1 MLAAASTMA
10 DGGRKWQDFALQRL
24 DFQDLDNHNGGMNS
38 NHAPG
43 SPARAAPATKTM
55 DIVVYPGFKAME
67 AIGPM
72 SVFEY
77 ANLHLQRRNQ
87 APGYDVRIASSR
99 LGPVPSDTLMSL
111 EATKVLNTL
120 ALPDSAIVVGA
131 RHIHAALADGGAIVD
146 WVSAAFPRIGR
157 LASLCSGAFF
167 LAAAGVLDGK
177 RATTHWS
184 VAERLQADFPAVTVD
199 ADAIFI
205 RAGNLW
211 TSAGVTAGMDLALAL
226 VEEDFGRDLALE
238 VATEMV
244 VYLKRPG
251 GQSQFS
257 SYLLSE
263 RTARPN
269 IRALQNWILENL
281 QERFTVA
288 QLAEKAMMSERHFA
302 RVFQQEVGLSPQ
314 EFIELCRFERATQLL
329 ADLALP
335 LKTVALRAC
344 FNDEAHMRRV
354 FMKKLGITPRVY
366 RERFATTGIDS
377 AAA

>member
-1 MLAAASTMA
+1 MKTGFCRWLRRQWRMTST
-10 DGGRKWQDFALQRL
+10 
-24 DFQDLDNHNGGMNS
+24 
-38 NHAPG
+38 P
-43 SPARAAPATKTM
+43 PPATDAIAERTRTV
-55 DIVVYPGFKAME
+55 DIVVYPGFKAVE

-77 ANLHLQRRNQ
+77 ANLHLARRQRP
-87 APGYDVRIASSR
+87 PGYDVRIASYR

-120 ALPDSAIVVGA
+120 SLPHSAIVVGA
-131 RHIHAALADGGAIVD
+131 RHIEAALADGAAIVD
-146 WVSAAFPRIGR
+146 WVAAACPRIER

-184 VAERLQADFPAVTVD
+184 VAERLQAFHPAIAVE

-205 RAGNLW
+205 RDGKLW

-257 SYLLSE
+257 SYLKSE

-269 IRALQNWILENL
+269 IRELQNWILDNL
-281 QERFTVA
+281 HERFTTA
-288 QLAEKAMMSERHFA
+288 QLAAKAMMSERHFA
-302 RVFQQEVGLSPQ
+302 RVFQQEVGLSAQ
-314 EFIELCRFERATQLL
+314 EFIEASRFERATHLL
-329 ADLALP
+329 ADIALP
-335 LKTVALRAC
+335 LKTVAARA
-344 FNDEAHMRRV
+344 FFSDEAHMRRV
-354 FMKKLGITPRVY
+354 FMKKLGITPKLY
-366 RERFATTGIDS
+366 RERFATTGLDS
-377 AAA
+377 AA

>member
-1 MLAAASTMA
+1 
-10 DGGRKWQDFALQRL
+10 
-24 DFQDLDNHNGGMNS
+24 
-38 NHAPG
+38 
-43 SPARAAPATKTM
+43 M

-67 AIGPM
+67 AVGPM

-77 ANLHLQRRNQ
+77 ANLHLARRGHP
-87 APGYDVRIASSR
+87 PGYDVRIASSR
-99 LGPVPSDTLMSL
+99 LGPVQSDTLMSL

-120 ALPDSAIVVGA
+120 SLPDSAIVVGA
-131 RHIHAALADGGAIVD
+131 RHIHNALAGGGAIVE
-146 WVSAAFPRIGR
+146 WVAAVSPRIGR
-157 LASLCSGAFF
+157 LAALCSGAFF

-177 RATTHWS
+177 RATTHWG
-184 VAERLQADFPAVTVD
+184 VADRLKADYPAVDVD

-263 RTARPN
+263 RTARPG
-269 IRALQNWILENL
+269 IRELQNWILANL
-281 QERFTVA
+281 HERLSVA
-288 QLAEKAMMSERHFA
+288 QLADKAMMSERHFA
-302 RVFQQEVGLSPQ
+302 RVFQQEVGLSAQ
-314 EFIELCRFERATQLL
+314 EFIEASRFERATQLL
-329 ADLALP
+329 ADLRLP
-335 LKTVALRAC
+335 LKTVAARAC
-344 FNDEAHMRRV
+344 FSDEPHMRRV
-354 FMKKLGITPRVY
+354 FMKKLGITPKVY
-366 RERFATTGIDS
+366 RERFATTGVTATADGDCPGTAVTDPSTEVIRAC
-377 AAA
+377 AALSSSHKVSV

>member
-1 MLAAASTMA
+1 MTSKPASPLPGAAERT
-10 DGGRKWQDFALQRL
+10 R
-24 DFQDLDNHNGGMNS
+24 
-38 NHAPG
+38 
-43 SPARAAPATKTM
+43 TV

-67 AIGPM
+67 AVGPM

-77 ANLHLQRRNQ
+77 ANLHRARRGQ

-99 LGPVPSDTLMSL
+99 LGPVKSDTLMSL
-111 EATKVLNTL
+111 DATKVLNTL

-131 RHIHAALADGGAIVD
+131 RHIEAALRDGAAIVD
-146 WVSAAFPRIGR
+146 WVAAASPRIDR

-167 LAAAGVLDGK
+167 LAAAGVLDGQ

-184 VAERLQADFPAVTVD
+184 VAARLQADYPAIDVD

-205 RAGNLW
+205 RAGKLW

-226 VEEDFGRDLALE
+226 VEEDFGRDLALD

-263 RTARPN
+263 RTARPS

-281 QERFTVA
+281 HERFTTA
-288 QLAEKAMMSERHFA
+288 QLAGKAMMSERHFA
-302 RVFQQEVGLSPQ
+302 RVFQQEVGLSAQ
-314 EFIELCRFERATQLL
+314 EFIEASRFERATHLL
-329 ADLALP
+329 ADLKLP
-335 LKTVALRAC
+335 LKTVAARAC
-344 FNDEAHMRRV
+344 FSDEAHMRRV
-354 FMKKLGITPRVY
+354 FMKKLGIAPKVY

-377 AAA
+377 VEL

>member
-1 MLAAASTMA
+1 M
-10 DGGRKWQDFALQRL
+10 RREWQDFVPRRPY
-24 DFQDLDNHNGGMNS
+24 FQGRDSDKRFMKSKSASSTREKGTT
-38 NHAPG
+38 
-43 SPARAAPATKTM
+43 AAPAAATRTV

-77 ANLHLQRRNQ
+77 ANLHLARRKRP
-87 APGYDVRIASSR
+87 PGYDVRIASSR
-99 LGPVPSDTLMSL
+99 LGPVRSDTLMSL
-111 EATKVLNTL
+111 EATKVLSTL
-120 ALPDSAIVVGA
+120 SLPDCAIVVGA
-131 RHIHAALADGGAIVD
+131 RHIHGALAEGAELIE
-146 WVSAAFPRIGR
+146 WVAAVSPRIGR
-157 LASLCSGAFF
+157 LAALCSGAFF

-177 RATTHWS
+177 RATTHWG
-184 VAERLQADFPAVTVD
+184 VADRLQADYPAVDVD

-263 RTARPN
+263 RTARPG
-269 IRALQNWILENL
+269 IRELQNWILENL
-281 QERFTVA
+281 HERLSVA

-302 RVFQQEVGLSPQ
+302 RVFQQEVGLSAQ
-314 EFIELCRFERATQLL
+314 EFIEASRFERATQLL
-329 ADLALP
+329 ADLRLP
-335 LKTVALRAC
+335 LKTVAARAC
-344 FNDEAHMRRV
+344 FSDEAHMRRV
-354 FMKKLGITPRVY
+354 FMKKLGITPKLY
-366 RERFATTGIDS
+366 RERFATTGVEMVSPAD
-377 AAA
+377 

>member
-1 MLAAASTMA
+1 MHHNPAINQAAVT
-10 DGGRKWQDFALQRL
+10 R
-24 DFQDLDNHNGGMNS
+24 
-38 NHAPG
+38 
-43 SPARAAPATKTM
+43 TV
-55 DIVVYPGFKAME
+55 DIIVYPGFKAME

-77 ANLHLQRRNQ
+77 ANLHLQRRGR
-87 APGYDVRIASSR
+87 APGYDVRVASSR
-99 LGPVPSDTLMSL
+99 LGPIRSDTLMSL
-111 EATKVLNTL
+111 DATKVLSTL
-120 ALPDSAIVVGA
+120 ALPDCAIVVGA
-131 RHIHAALADGGAIVD
+131 RHIHDALAEGGAIVE
-146 WVSAAFPRIGR
+146 WVADVSPRIAR

-167 LAAAGVLDGK
+167 LAAAGVLDGR

-184 VAERLQADFPAVTVD
+184 VAARLQADYPAVAVD

-257 SYLLSE
+257 SHLLSE

-269 IRALQNWILENL
+269 IRELQNWILENL
-281 QERFTVA
+281 HERFTTA
-288 QLAEKAMMSERHFA
+288 QLADKAVMSERHFA

-314 EFIELCRFERATQLL
+314 EFIETCRFERATQLL
-329 ADLALP
+329 ADLALA
-335 LKTVALRAC
+335 LKSVAARAG
-344 FNDEAHMRRV
+344 FSDEAHMRRV
-354 FMKKLGITPRVY
+354 FMKKLGIAPRVY
-366 RERFATTGIDS
+366 RERFATTGVEQ
-377 AAA
+377 A

>member
-1 MLAAASTMA
+1 
-10 DGGRKWQDFALQRL
+10 
-24 DFQDLDNHNGGMNS
+24 MNKPLS
-38 NHAPG
+38 IESSIQN
-43 SPARAAPATKTM
+43 SMQARTV
-55 DIVVYPGFKAME
+55 DIIVYPGFKAME

-77 ANLHLQRRNQ
+77 ANLHLQRHHQ
-87 APGYDVRIASSR
+87 PPGYDVRIVSSR
-99 LGPVPSDTLMSL
+99 LGAIPSDTLMSL
-111 EATKVLNTL
+111 EATKVLSTL
-120 ALPDSAIVVGA
+120 ALPDSAIIVGA
-131 RHIHAALADGGAIVD
+131 RHIQAALADGAAIVE
-146 WVSAAFPRIGR
+146 WVAEVSARIPRM
-157 LASLCSGAFF
+157 AALCSGAFF
-167 LAAAGVLDGK
+167 LAQAGVLDGK

-184 VAERLQADFPAVTVD
+184 VAERMQAQFPAVQVN

-226 VEEDFGRDLALE
+226 VEEDFGRELALE

-257 SYLLSE
+257 AHLLSE

-269 IRALQNWILENL
+269 IRALQNLILDNL

-302 RVFQQEVGLSPQ
+302 RVFHQEVGLSTQ
-314 EFIELCRFERATQLL
+314 EFIEACRFERATQLL

-335 LKTVALRAC
+335 IKSIAARAC
-344 FNDEAHMRRV
+344 FSDEAHMRRV
-354 FMKKLGITPRVY
+354 FLKKLGITPKLY
-366 RERFATTGIDS
+366 RERFATTGVD
-377 AAA
+377 ADGHAG